1 MKEQSIRYKN
11 LISCAKTFEYYAS
24 ILEEPRKQY
33 WIEQANN
40 KRLEAESLPDNYVD
54 PEWRMPEWGTY
65 GT

>member
-40 KRLEAESLPDNYVD
+40 KRLEPDIVTGKQIG
-54 PEWRMPEWGTY
+54 RAHV
-65 GT
+65 